1 MLTSI
6 PKSANIPYAPTG
18 DDPFR
23 QFDLYFSRSN
33 GGPFPLIFFVHGGA
47 WRSEDKSD
55 HSVLAERLV
64 AVTGFPVILPNY
76 RLTPKESTES
86 SQFRHPGHAEDI
98 LQLLDFL
105 MSWEGPTT
113 VGRVYD
119 PQNIYIMGH
128 SCGAHMLASIFLDS
142 SFISPSITP
151 SPQIL
156 NSVRCIIMS
165 EGIYDIDTLIARFP
179 SYRTWFIEAAFGGK
193 PSYSDYSV
201 TRLALRT
208 KSIRW
213 FVIHSK
219 GDTLIDTAQSE
230 IMYQHL
236 HELYG
241 TSADCFVN
249 VDMVRLHADHNAILE
264 EDAFVELVGD
274 YILKDRS

>member
-1 MLTSI
+1 M
-6 PKSANIPYAPTG
+6 G
-18 DDPFR
+18 GDPFR

-33 GGPFPLIFFVHGGA
+33 GGPFPLICFIHGGA

-64 AVTGFPVILPNY
+64 AFTGFPVIIPNY
-76 RLTPKESTES
+76 RLTPKESTENS
-86 SQFRHPGHAEDI
+86 RFQHPGHAEDV

-113 VGRVYD
+113 VGHVYD
-119 PQNIYIMGH
+119 PHNIYIMGH

-142 SFISPSITP
+142 SFITPTITP

-156 NSVRCIIMS
+156 NSVHCIIMS
-165 EGIYDIDTLIARFP
+165 EGIYDIDTLITRFP

-201 TRLALRT
+201 THLTLRT

-219 GDTLIDTAQSE
+219 GDSLVDTAQSE

-241 TSADCFVN
+241 TSAGFVTMD
-249 VDMVRLHADHNAILE
+249 VDRLHADHNAILE
-264 EDAFVELVGD
+264 GDAFVELVGQ
-274 YILKDRS
+274 YILKDRSSTSLNKTI